1 MGKEGKKKYTNP
13 LHFLCYYQVVPISA
27 RKRAWKETRPGSLE
41 ISSSGS
47 TLVSAPASAQR
58 CTRALQEGG
67 KRGWWKAINNTCV
80 ISQRDEEGK
89 CMLHGDFKAGALD
102 SIQGHFRECGHPVFT
117 GIFLGCIQQTQAA
130 LQHAC
135 RETISTRNSVLV
147 LPCRELWL
155 HAHSYQNLAT
165 DTPTIIRLGYRNTD
179 YYQTCRTCIT
189 FPKARQLVGV
199 SSVTYSSHADKRFTT
214 IFHPTLVQALLL
226 LSCT

>member
-1 MGKEGKKKYTNP
+1 
-13 LHFLCYYQVVPISA
+13 
-27 RKRAWKETRPGSLE
+27 
-41 ISSSGS
+41 
-47 TLVSAPASAQR
+47 
-58 CTRALQEGG
+58 
-67 KRGWWKAINNTCV
+67 
-80 ISQRDEEGK
+80 
-89 CMLHGDFKAGALD
+89 MLHGDFKAGALD

-189 FPKARQLVGV
+189 FPKARQLAGV
-199 SSVTYSSHADKRFTT
+199 FCHLQFSCRQKIHHHLPPNIGPGTSVAVLHLGS
-214 IFHPTLVQALLL
+214 LLPEVSGSL
-226 LSCT
+226 FSNFPGTKN